1 MTDEDVNGWLAR
13 LTPEQAVVI
22 NRLRSIVLAVPAAWQ
37 ESIKWNAPSFAVDGQ
52 DRVTLGLNRKGGYRV
67 VLHSGA
73 RGHERPPGFQDSGG
87 LASWPGPDRGVVTL
101 ADLADVEASADALT
115 RLITDWIA
123 ADGTG

>member
-1 MTDEDVNGWLAR
+1 MTGEDVKGWLAR
-13 LTPEQAVVI
+13 LTPEQAAVI

-37 ESIKWNAPSFAVDGQ
+37 ESIKWNAPSFAIEGE

-73 RGHERPPGFQDSGG
+73 RGHERPPGFQDRAG
-87 LASWPGPDRGVVTL
+87 LATWPSPDRGVVTV
-101 ADLADVEASADALT
+101 ADLADVEAKAEGLA

-123 ADGTG
+123 AD